1 MHNFCPLL
9 EKDVPR
15 HSLCD
20 TCAKCRGRF
29 MSSIEG
35 YTMDPF
41 AVAVR
46 SFDRALSG
54 RARQTAGALARAEAG
69 LADARARLCVACLLP
84 SPVSAP
90 SPCGSGEDRHGPHA
104 ERGPCRHCALARART
119 LGIPDAGS
127 QGWSHAQCTCERS
140 CHRRFSAVL
149 FSVPRR
155 IHRRCRTGQPGAG
168 APAPPRGVSLTSS
181 GLSALSRRGPGPWSG

>member
-1 MHNFCPLL
+1 
-9 EKDVPR
+9 
-15 HSLCD
+15 
-20 TCAKCRGRF
+20 

-127 QGWSHAQCTCERS
+127 PPPPVRQIELN
-140 CHRRFSAVL
+140 CHGRRQTAESRHSDRDTLLLGVIGP
-149 FSVPRR
+149 VW
-155 IHRRCRTGQPGAG
+155 TDAG
-168 APAPPRGVSLTSS
+168 TLELLLGTA
-181 GLSALSRRGPGPWSG
+181 